1 MRKENRKEAPNRHL
15 WTDLLM
21 NRLLFEHLPLS
32 LLIGC
37 LGCLSGGNWLCLQF
51 ALAVGW
57 CIDVDHLF
65 DFFYYLSQHHGKP
78 DWSLIRSG
86 GYFSINGKIFVP
98 LHSWELTFIT
108 VLGLGFFTQNWILAL
123 TTGAA
128 HTAHLLQ
135 DMRAYKVRLLGYS
148 LISRAFRSFEQRGF
162 CTTKVHFEHSGVG
175 EPS

>member
-1 MRKENRKEAPNRHL
+1 
-15 WTDLLM
+15 M

-37 LGCLSGGNWLCLQF
+37 LGWLSGGNWLCLPF

-65 DFFYYLSQHHGKP
+65 DFFHYLLQNQGKA

-86 GYFSINGKIFVP
+86 GYFSINRKIFVP
-98 LHSWELTFIT
+98 LHSWELTFII
-108 VLGLGFFTQNWILAL
+108 LGFGVFTQNWILAL
-123 TTGAA
+123 TSGAA
-128 HTAHLLQ
+128 HSAHLLQ
-135 DMRAYKVRLLGYS
+135 DMRAYKVRVLGYS
-148 LISRAFRSFEQRGF
+148 LISRASRSFEQRGF
-162 CTTKVHFEHSGVG
+162 CTTKVLNEHSGVG

>member
-1 MRKENRKEAPNRHL
+1 
-15 WTDLLM
+15 M

-37 LGCLSGGNWLCLQF
+37 LGWLSGGNWLCLPF

-65 DFFYYLSQHHGKP
+65 DFFHYLLQNQGKA

-86 GYFSINGKIFVP
+86 GYFSINRKIFVP
-98 LHSWELTFIT
+98 LHSWELTFFLVI
-108 VLGLGFFTQNWILAL
+108 GIGFFMQNWILAL

-128 HTAHLLQ
+128 HTVHLLQ
-135 DMRAYKVRLLGYS
+135 DMRAYKVRVLGYS
-148 LISRAFRSFEQRGF
+148 LISRASCSFEQRGF
-162 CTTKVHFEHSGVG
+162 CTTKVLNEHSEVG

>member
-1 MRKENRKEAPNRHL
+1 
-15 WTDLLM
+15 M

-37 LGCLSGGNWLCLQF
+37 LGWLSGGNWLCLPF

-65 DFFYYLSQHHGKP
+65 DFFHYLLQNQGKA

-86 GYFSINGKIFVP
+86 GYFSINRKIFVP
-98 LHSWELTFIT
+98 LHSWELTFII
-108 VLGLGFFTQNWILAL
+108 LGFGVFTQNWILAL
-123 TTGAA
+123 TSGAA
-128 HTAHLLQ
+128 HSAHLLQ
-135 DMRAYKVRLLGYS
+135 DMRAYKVRFLGYS
-148 LISRAFRSFEQRGF
+148 LISRASRSFEQRGF
-162 CTTKVHFEHSGVG
+162 CTTKVLNEHSGVG